1 MKRHWN
7 MNHAI
12 NSKERFEKVPK
23 RSKFE
28 LSKIENKA
36 KKRPAVSK
44 IHKCKFCK
52 KTFDST
58 NNLRIHEQT
67 IHDQKK
73 QITCRYCDDTKTF
86 SNKPSLQIHYKRIH
100 KDKYY
105 IFCQQC
111 DKAFMGKRP
120 LKKHIKR
127 NHNHECNI
135 CDKTFTSYSF
145 VKS

>member
-73 QITCRYCDDTKTF
+73 QITCRYCDDRRHFQINLLCKSIIKESTKT
-86 SNKPSLQIHYKRIH
+86 NT
-100 KDKYY
+100 
-105 IFCQQC
+105 
-111 DKAFMGKRP
+111 
-120 LKKHIKR
+120 
-127 NHNHECNI
+127 
-135 CDKTFTSYSF
+135 TFF
-145 VKS
+145 VNNVTKLLWEKGL